1 MSHERRRRWT
11 GKAAK
16 VILVLV
22 ILDILAYAA
31 LDRPLGNLVARE
43 QDRFNSARLDWR
55 SQRAALARL
64 ERRVA
69 ALPEEQ
75 AQTQAF
81 LDQHIP
87 PRRQAFSRAAMLIEN
102 LTGKS
107 QVELSAIKYTPDAAH
122 GEPVS
127 RLNLDASVKG
137 SFDNLLAFAH
147 ALETADDFI
156 VVRSFK
162 FAAGDGG
169 VLALHVNADL
179 YLTP

>member
-1 MSHERRRRWT
+1 MSHERRRRWA

-16 VILVLV
+16 VILVLA
-22 ILDILAYAA
+22 ILDILAYVAVY
-31 LDRPLGNLVARE
+31 RPLGSLIMRE
-43 QDRFNSARLDWR
+43 QERFNSARLEWR
-55 SQRAALARL
+55 SQRINLARL
-64 ERRVA
+64 QHRVA
-69 ALPEEQ
+69 ALPNEQ
-75 AQTQAF
+75 SQAQAF
-81 LDQHIP
+81 LDKHIP
-87 PRRQAFSRAAMLIEN
+87 PRRQAFSRAASLIED
-102 LTGKS
+102 LTQQS
-107 QVELSAIKYTPDAAH
+107 RVELSAIKYTPDSQR

-127 RLNLDASVKG
+127 HLNLDANVKG

-162 FAAGDGG
+162 FAAEDGG